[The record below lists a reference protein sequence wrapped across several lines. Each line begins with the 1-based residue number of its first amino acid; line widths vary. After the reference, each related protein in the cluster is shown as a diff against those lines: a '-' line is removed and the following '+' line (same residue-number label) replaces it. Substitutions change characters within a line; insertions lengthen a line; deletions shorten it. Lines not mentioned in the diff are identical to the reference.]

1 MRLRLRACPKS
12 VDPARDLVPFS
23 AVKLDLDFWILD
35 LFMFSLSVL
44 FKLERKLRRLTRVF
58 ALEKVSL

>member
-1 MRLRLRACPKS
+1 MIEGRGRYRFVRLRLRACPKS
-12 VDPARDLVPFS
+12 VDPARDLVTFS

-44 FKLERKLRRLTRVF
+44 F
-58 ALEKVSL
+58 